1 MTYKIYKEVY
11 KNNGG
16 VEVICIP
23 KMKEVENN
31 DGGNAMLNNEFPFWH
46 GLEACAGHGK
56 YWLANE
62 NDSLEISYEFYR
74 ACLKEFG
81 GPEIKRPE
89 NV

>member
-1 MTYKIYKEVY
+1 
-11 KNNGG
+11 
-16 VEVICIP
+16 
-23 KMKEVENN
+23 
-31 DGGNAMLNNEFPFWH
+31 MLNNEFPFWH

-81 GPEIKRPE
+81 GPEIKGPE